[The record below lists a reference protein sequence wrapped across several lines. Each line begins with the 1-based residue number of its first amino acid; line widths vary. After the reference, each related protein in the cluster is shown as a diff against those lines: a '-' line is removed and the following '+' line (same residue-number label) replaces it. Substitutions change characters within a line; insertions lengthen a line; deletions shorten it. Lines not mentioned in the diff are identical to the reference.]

1 MPGKRILVVDDEPLL
16 RNATSRRLERMGFEV
31 FQASDAK
38 EAIKI
43 IADKALDLVITD
55 NDMPPGRC
63 GVELAA
69 IIKEVEPTLP
79 VFIFTGLLS
88 GLGPHNA
95 DAVFEK
101 PADLAKIF
109 TAVLE
114 LLGNPR

>member
-1 MPGKRILVVDDEPLL
+1 MDDEPLI
-16 RNATSRRLERMGFEV
+16 RNAVSVRLVRMGFEI
-31 FQASDAK
+31 FQASSAM
-38 EAIKI
+38 EAMKLV
-43 IADKALDLVITD
+43 ADKALDLVITD
-55 NDMPPGRC
+55 NDMPGRK
-63 GVELAA
+63 GVELTA